1 MGKGDKKTRKGKINI
16 GSYGVRRKRKGKKIS
31 ALTDKKV
38 KTKPVKAQE
47 PKPRKVAE
55 EPALVVET
63 PVVVEQ
69 AVINEP
75 EATTPVQAEIPLD
88 ITPAKAPVKKIA
100 TKKTAAKTE
109 KQEKPEAG
117 EAKPKTTKGK
127 KKTAESAEEKEKP
140 TEE

>member
-16 GSYGVRRKRKGKKIS
+16 GSYGVRRKRKMKKIS
-31 ALTDKKV
+31 VPTDKKV

-69 AVINEP
+69 VVINEP
-75 EATTPVQAEIPLD
+75 EAVTPVQAEIPLD
-88 ITPAKAPVKKIA
+88 ITPAKAPLKKA
-100 TKKTAAKTE
+100 AAKKTAVKTE

-127 KKTAESAEEKEKP
+127 KKTTESAEEKEKP
-140 TEE
+140 VEE